1 MSRLWLI
8 RLGKYGE
15 AEARAL
21 EDGTFATG
29 WEIEKDVTRAK
40 SKEDLLAILEAAY
53 PNKKAGT
60 LNSWAVQLNQ
70 LLNTAQPG
78 DLVVIP
84 FKTTGEVG
92 IGRILGGP
100 LHVDGKFP
108 GRRVEW
114 LVTDLPREAIKQDL
128 RFSMGASQT
137 VCEIQRN
144 NAAARFEKI
153 ARTRLDPGPLV
164 NSSKSL
170 SQIESGIEDADLLV
184 PDLSAL
190 ARQQVEDHISA
201 NFAGHEF
208 TELIA
213 AILEAQG
220 YRTEVAP
227 PGPDRGIDIVAG
239 KGELGFDAPR
249 LVVQVKSG
257 DLQGDQPT
265 LQSLIGSVQD
275 AHAEH
280 GLLVCWSG
288 FKQPVRKR
296 LNELYFRIRLWGRKE
311 ILDELF
317 DVYDDLP
324 EELKAKLRFQRVWTV
339 LPDDETEA

>member
-29 WEIEKDVTRAK
+29 WEIDQDVTDAK
-40 SKEDLLAILEAAY
+40 SREELLKILEQTY

-60 LNSWAVQLNQ
+60 LKNWAVQINQ
-70 LLNTAQPG
+70 LFNTAQEG

-92 IGRILGGP
+92 IGRIKGGP

-108 GRRVEW
+108 GRRVQW
-114 LVTDLPREAIKQDL
+114 LATDLPREAIKQDL

-137 VCEIQRN
+137 VCEIHRN
-144 NAAARFEKI
+144 NAAARFETI
-153 ARTRLDPGPLV
+153 ARTRQDPGPIATSAKRPV
-164 NSSKSL
+164 ATD
-170 SQIESGIEDADLLV
+170 ETVEDTDLMA
-184 PDLSAL
+184 PDIGSI

-208 TELIA
+208 TALIA

-220 YRTEVAP
+220 YRTEVTP

-288 FKQPVRKR
+288 FKQTVRQR

-324 EELKAKLRFQRVWTV
+324 EDLKAKLRLQRVWTV
-339 LPDDETEA
+339 VPDEDVEA